1 MPIPQT
7 AYLAPPPI
15 TKNFLISPPGSPPEG
30 WEPIVEEPPND
41 KTLAED
47 LAGALEKVQLER
59 REWGWD
65 DAEPVEVEETYE
77 GAAQPWEQRT
87 DEQAL
92 DNRRTS
98 LSGSQKP
105 SPPHLRD
112 SSGTDLPKPALSNGI
127 NSRNNLPAAVGSQ
140 VILQTSTGVI
150 VSVLPPPPVPAPAVN
165 GLSALPTATIPRVP
179 TAMPPRDISEV
190 KATVESMQRR
200 QEGREAGG
208 GV

>member
-30 WEPIVEEPPND
+30 WEPIIEEPPND

-65 DAEPVEVEETYE
+65 DEEPIEVEETFD
-77 GAAQPWEQRT
+77 GADDQPWEQRMN
-87 DEQAL
+87 EQER

-98 LSGSQKP
+98 FSNPQKP
-105 SPPHLRD
+105 SPPHLCD
-112 SSGTDLPKPALSNGI
+112 STTDRESSQSPLTNGTNP
-127 NSRNNLPAAVGSQ
+127 RTTLPATGSQ

-150 VSVLPPPPVPAPAVN
+150 VSVLPPPPAPPALN
-165 GLSALPTATIPRVP
+165 GLFASTATIPRIP
-179 TAMPPRDISEV
+179 TAMPPRDISQV

-200 QEGREAGG
+200 EEGREADA
-208 GV
+208 

>member
-30 WEPIVEEPPND
+30 WEPIIEEPPND

-59 REWGWD
+59 KEWGWED
-65 DAEPVEVEETYE
+65 DQAVEVEETFD
-77 GAAQPWEQRT
+77 GADDQPWEQRT
-87 DEQAL
+87 AGQER

-98 LSGSQKP
+98 LSNPQKP
-105 SPPHLRD
+105 SPPHLPN
-112 SSGTDLPKPALSNGI
+112 SS
-127 NSRNNLPAAVGSQ
+127 GSQ

-150 VSVLPPPPVPAPAVN
+150 VSVLPPPPAVPSN
-165 GLSALPTATIPRVP
+165 GLFASTEIIPHIP
-179 TAMPPRDISEV
+179 TAMPPRDISQV

-200 QEGREAGG
+200 EKEGRAGG
-208 GV
+208 AGA